1 MKGTRR
7 ECLQK
12 GAVLAL
18 IGTGLIDGCTH
29 LSPRYAVL
37 KTENPRRAGVF
48 WFSQTGHTKTI
59 GKLIAC
65 VLRAEGLEVTEGDYR
80 QFDASSLPSFDLII
94 AGSPVFYYR
103 VPVNFR
109 LWLSRIPRIDG
120 IPAATFVTFGGAG
133 NNQHNTAFELLECL
147 VERGALPLCIDMFS
161 HMSAFAPTWSSGR
174 EARILRYRDLPNEAT
189 FEAAR
194 AFARRALSI
203 VRRREDVRVD
213 TRITFWQILKH
224 MDLPWWTK
232 LFASKHAINRDNCIQ
247 CGKCEET
254 CPVGAISYREYRI
267 DRSSCVFCMGC
278 VNNCPT
284 GAMEMTYAGYE
295 VYGYRE
301 FLRRNNITLRVPR
314 ELARK

>member
-1 MKGTRR
+1 MKDTRR
-7 ECLQK
+7 EHLKK

-18 IGTGLIDGCTH
+18 ASTGFFDGCTH
-29 LSPRYAVL
+29 LSPRYAAL
-37 KTENPRRAGVF
+37 KTANPRRAGVF
-48 WFSQTGHTKTI
+48 WFSQTGHTATI
-59 GKLIAC
+59 GKLIAS
-65 VLRAEGLEVTEGDYR
+65 VLRTEGLEVTEGDYR
-80 QFDASSLPSFDLII
+80 RFEISLIPSCDFII
-94 AGSPVFYYR
+94 VGSPVFYYR

-109 LWLSRIPRIDG
+109 QWLSRIPRIDG
-120 IPAATFVTFGGAG
+120 IPAASFVTYGGSG

-147 VERGALPLCIDMFS
+147 ASQGALPLCIDMFS
-161 HMSAFAPTWSSGR
+161 HMSAFAPTWSTGR

-203 VRRREDVRVD
+203 VRRREDVRID
-213 TRITFWQILKH
+213 TRITFWQLLKH

-247 CGKCEET
+247 CGKCEEV
-254 CPVGAISYREYRI
+254 CPVEAVSYQGYRVE
-267 DRSSCVFCMGC
+267 RGKCVFCLGC

-284 GAMEMTYAGYE
+284 GAMEMTYAGSE

-301 FLRRNNITLRVPR
+301 FLRRNNITLSIPP
-314 ELARK
+314 ELDRK

>member
-1 MKGTRR
+1 MK
-7 ECLQK
+7 K

-18 IGTGLIDGCTH
+18 AGAGFIDGCAH
-29 LSPRYAVL
+29 LSPRFAGL
-37 KTENPRRAGVF
+37 KTANPRRAAVI

-59 GKLIAC
+59 GRLAAQ
-65 VLRAEGLEVTEGDYR
+65 VLRAEGLEVAEGDYR
-80 QFDASSLPSFDLII
+80 QFDASMLPSFDLII
-94 AGSPVFYYR
+94 AGSPVFYFR
-103 VPVNFR
+103 VPANFR
-109 LWLSRIPRIDG
+109 QWLSRIPRIDG
-120 IPAATFVTFGGAG
+120 IPAASFVTFGGAG

-161 HMSAFAPTWSSGR
+161 HMSAFAPTWSTGR

-194 AFARRALSI
+194 NFARRSLSI
-203 VRRREDVRVD
+203 VRQRAEVRIE
-213 TRITFWQILKH
+213 TRITFWQLVKH

-247 CGKCEET
+247 CGKCEEV
-254 CPVGAISYREYRI
+254 CPVGAVSYRDYRV
-267 DRSSCVFCMGC
+267 DRNKCVFCVGC

-284 GAMEMTYAGYE
+284 GAMEMTYSGSE

-301 FLRRNNITLRVPR
+301 FLRRNHITLRVPP
-314 ELARK
+314 ELVGK